1 MNCQKNFKM
10 DSLKMHFRFFF
21 CQIEGGEAEAGLTFV
36 TPFFEDSPKESYFVF
51 YFKASQNEIR
61 RQLSDLFAARSSRTF
76 NSYCLLSTT
85 SFICL
90 M

>member
-21 CQIEGGEAEAGLTFV
+21 CQTEGGAEAGLTFV

-90 M
+90 K

>member
-21 CQIEGGEAEAGLTFV
+21 VKQRGGAEAGLTFV

-76 NSYCLLSTT
+76 NSYCLLSIT

-90 M
+90 K